1 MIPTPEFAVNPL
13 SWKETA
19 TFDPGDGIPI
29 EKASGFGRHIKRD
42 AIKRGIVM
50 DYVEVSGN
58 ITIDVTSRN
67 SDLYVKIIGSSV
79 GTVTIYGQL
88 PAGNTLYIDPITRGC
103 NAVVGG
109 VTYNLTGARR
119 GVTAFHS
126 TGSAWSVPSQTVHN
140 IEVRNDLEVKGDFV
154 LGDSFVPGTARV
166 FYSTIL
172 APGKTAVIPRGI
184 IDIPNTIGRNVPCP
198 LEQWVTQSSMWY
210 PVAFFP
216 TLEGATAYLTYRV
229 TIFSTGSNYRY
240 YNRRDVNI
248 SLNYYK
254 H

>member
-67 SDLYVKIIGSSV
+67 SDLYLRYIGGSV
-79 GTVTIYGQL
+79 GTITIYGHL
-88 PAGNTLYIDPITRGC
+88 PAGNTLYIDPITGTGC
-103 NAVVGG
+103 NAIVGG
-109 VTYNLTGARR
+109 VTYALTGARR
-119 GVTAFHS
+119 GVVAFHS
-126 TGSAWSVPSQTVHN
+126 IGNSWRYPSQTVHN
-140 IEVRNDLEVKGDFV
+140 IEVRNDLEVKRDFV
-154 LGDSFVPGTARV
+154 LGNSFVPGTARV
-166 FYSTIL
+166 FYTTIL
-172 APGKTAVIPRGI
+172 APGQIAYIPRGI
-184 IDIPNTIGRNVPCP
+184 IDVPNTFGNNALCP
-198 LEQWVTQSSMWY
+198 LEYWITASSAWW
-210 PVAFFP
+210 PVGLFP
-216 TLEGATAYLTYRV
+216 SIGENNSLSYRV
-229 TIFSTGSNYRY
+229 TIFSTGGNYRY
-240 YNRRDVNI
+240 YNRRNVNI
-248 SLNYYK
+248 SLSYFK

>member
-1 MIPTPEFAVNPL
+1 MIPTPEFALNPL

-50 DYVEVSGN
+50 DYVEVSGS

-103 NAVVGG
+103 NAIVGG

-119 GVTAFHS
+119 GVAAFHS
-126 TGSAWSVPSQTVHN
+126 TGSAWSVPSQTVYN
-140 IEVRNDLEVKGDFV
+140 MDVQNGLEVKGDFV
-154 LGDSFVPGTARV
+154 LGNSFVPGTKSV
-166 FYSTIL
+166 YYQGIL
-172 APGKTAVIPRGI
+172 GPGQILYLPRGI
-184 IDIPNTIGRNVPCP
+184 LDITNHFPTDATCP
-198 LEQWVTQSSMWY
+198 LEVWLAGQPWY
-210 PVAFFP
+210 LPVGYF
-216 TLEGATAYLTYRV
+216 TGTASNLSYRV
-229 TIFSTGSNYRY
+229 TIFSTGNNYRM
-240 YNRRDVNI
+240 YNKRSVDIGVN
-248 SLNYYK
+248 YFK